1 MMIQGH
7 LNKSEWHC
15 DNAEAEIRDSQ
26 VGDKHIPDNLFLVRI
41 IDERT
46 KILAFQKSRSLEF

>member
-15 DNAEAEIRDSQ
+15 DNAEAEIGYSQ
-26 VGDKHIPDNLFLVRI
+26 VGDKHIPDNLLIGLFLIRM
-41 IDERT
+41 ID
-46 KILAFQKSRSLEF
+46 KNFNSLAA